1 MLVILQKS
9 VPNLGDVGDVVKVKD
24 GFGRNYLVPRG
35 FAVIADTKNTRR
47 MEHQKRVV
55 EATKAKALSEAEA
68 LGSKLSGTA
77 VTITAK
83 VGDEGKIFGSVTN
96 RDIAE
101 MLAAEGIEVDRK
113 TIDIGDAIKT
123 TGAYDVKVKLGM
135 GVEATVK
142 VFVTEG

>member
-24 GFGRNYLVPRG
+24 GYGRNYLVPRG

-47 MEHQKRVV
+47 MEHQQRVV
-55 EATKAKALSEAEA
+55 AATKAKALSEAEA
-68 LGSKLSGTA
+68 LGAKLNGTA
-77 VTITAK
+77 VTITVK

-101 MLAAEGIEVDRK
+101 ALNAEGIEIDRK
-113 TIDIGDAIKT
+113 TITIGDAIKT
-123 TGAYDVKVKLGM
+123 TGAYDVEVKLGM
-135 GVEATVK
+135 GVETSVK

>member
-24 GFGRNYLVPRG
+24 GYGRNYLVPRG

-47 MEHQKRVV
+47 MEHQRRVV
-55 EATKAKALSEAEA
+55 EATKAKALAEAEA
-68 LGSKLSGTA
+68 LGAKLTGTA

-83 VGDEGKIFGSVTN
+83 VGEEGKIFGSVTN

-101 MLAAEGIEVDRK
+101 ALAAAGIEVDRK
-113 TIDIGDAIKT
+113 TIDISEAIKT
-123 TGAYDVKVKLGM
+123 TGAYDVTVKLGM
-135 GVEATVK
+135 GVESTVK